1 MQTRSAETQ
10 QELYNRLVSLQELH
24 QQLAREIEQKEG
36 RSDIDDLTLHRLKK
50 EKLLAK
56 DKIIMLQSQL
66 EPDKRARP
74 AAWQAPAPRQAPDD
88 IRNRVP
94 CIHRLLPIPTRGATI
109 RPPHVPPR
117 PAPPRARTRRA

>member
-1 MQTRSAETQ
+1 MRAVRPACRFSEEAKYANPFGGNATGAVQPTG
-10 QELYNRLVSLQELH
+10 SLQELH

-66 EPDKRARP
+66 EPDKRA
-74 AAWQAPAPRQAPDD
+74 
-88 IRNRVP
+88 
-94 CIHRLLPIPTRGATI
+94 
-109 RPPHVPPR
+109 
-117 PAPPRARTRRA
+117 

>member
-1 MQTRSAETQ
+1 M
-10 QELYNRLVSLQELH
+10 QELH

-66 EPDKRARP
+66 EPDKRA
-74 AAWQAPAPRQAPDD
+74 
-88 IRNRVP
+88 
-94 CIHRLLPIPTRGATI
+94 
-109 RPPHVPPR
+109 
-117 PAPPRARTRRA
+117 